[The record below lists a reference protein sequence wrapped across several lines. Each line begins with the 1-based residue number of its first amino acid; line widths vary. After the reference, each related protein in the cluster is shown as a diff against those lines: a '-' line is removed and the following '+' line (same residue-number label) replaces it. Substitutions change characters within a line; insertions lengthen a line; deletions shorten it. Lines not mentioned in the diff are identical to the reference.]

1 MALAKSPAEIVR
13 ESKNDVLSKHH
24 TWERVNLID
33 IAELLNG
40 YAFKSS
46 MFSSDPQKGK
56 PLIRIRDVVK
66 HKTNT
71 FYSGE
76 FDDVYLI
83 KKGDLLVGMDGD
95 FNASVWQ
102 GEEALLNQRVCKIDV
117 FSKHYEH
124 KFLSYVIQPYLDAI
138 HAETSS
144 VTVKHL
150 SSKNIGE
157 IPLPLPPIEIQKS
170 IVEKI
175 EELFSHIDA
184 GVDGLNQAKAK
195 LQQYRQSVLKDA
207 VTGKLTEKWREQNAD
222 KLEPAGELLER
233 ILEERR
239 ANWEAEQLKIFEEKG
254 KTPKND
260 KWKEKYKIPK
270 EFEGEEVPF
279 YIPEAWQW
287 CYFEAVGVVTG
298 GLTKNSKRNSLGKK
312 LPYLRVANVY
322 ANELRLDDIQ
332 EIGVTETELDRVLLQ
347 ERDLLIVEGNGSPD
361 QIGRLAVWDDS
372 ISPCVHQN
380 HLIKVRLVD
389 KAICDYIVFWLMSLY
404 GREQIKAVASS
415 TSGLYTLSISKIS
428 GLPIPLPSL
437 EETLEI
443 STIVSEKLSA
453 SERTEEELT
462 KKIKHSEKLKSSIL
476 AKAFSGELVE
486 NIETDETA
494 EQLLQKIH
502 AEKHLLEEKA
512 RLAQQK
518 PKARTK
524 KMDKQPI
531 IDVLKKA
538 AGAGKKTKAFTVDEL
553 FEHAGFQNDVSPE
566 GIEAFYQE
574 LKTVAEHKNVIVTPV
589 MLKEKK
595 QGDKFEY
602 KEVKENEAG

>member
-66 HKTNT
+66 HKTKT
-71 FYSGE
+71 FYSGK
-76 FDDVYLI
+76 FDDAYLI
-83 KKGDLLVGMDGD
+83 KKGDLLIGMDGD

-102 GEEALLNQRVCKIDV
+102 GEEALLNQRVCKVGV

-157 IPLPLPPIEIQKS
+157 IPLPLPPMVIQKY

-184 GVDGLNQAKAK
+184 GVEGLKQAKAK

-207 VTGKLTEKWREQNAD
+207 VTGKLTEEWREQNAD
-222 KLEPAGELLER
+222 KLEPANELLEL

-239 ANWEAEQLKIFEEKG
+239 ENWETEQLKIFEEKG

-260 KWKEKYKIPK
+260 KWKEKYIEPK
-270 EFEGEEVPF
+270 ESGEL
-279 YIPEAWQW
+279 
-287 CYFEAVGVVTG
+287 G
-298 GLTKNSKRNSLGKK
+298 GLPSGWVSTITDQVFSFVTSGSRGWAKFYSDEGPLF
-312 LPYLRVANVY
+312 LRVGNLFHYNV
-322 ANELRLDDIQ
+322 ELDFRKLQRVSPPEGSEGSRTKVQEGDNLISITADVGMVGYVPSNFEEAYINQHVALARPVQRVMGKYLSWLLSGDFAKEQFKALQKGATKAGLGLDDIRSISFGLPSLLEQEQIVQ
-332 EIGVTETELDRVLLQ
+332 EIESKITGIDRLKKETELKIL
-347 ERDLLIVEGNGSPD
+347 
-361 QIGRLAVWDDS
+361 
-372 ISPCVHQN
+372 H
-380 HLIKVRLVD
+380 
-389 KAICDYIVFWLMSLY
+389 
-404 GREQIKAVASS
+404 AS
-415 TSGLYTLSISKIS
+415 
-428 GLPIPLPSL
+428 
-437 EETLEI
+437 
-443 STIVSEKLSA
+443 
-453 SERTEEELT
+453 
-462 KKIKHSEKLKSSIL
+462 KLKSSIL
-476 AKAFSGELVE
+476 ADAFSGKLVE

-494 EQLLQKIH
+494 EQLLERIK
-502 AEKHLLEEKA
+502 AEKEKLIA
-512 RLAQQK
+512 DK
-518 PKARTK
+518 PKAETK
-524 KMDKQPI
+524 REKKVTSERKSLLAVLSEQSKAITP
-531 IDVLKKA
+531 DVLMQ
-538 AGAGKKTKAFTVDEL
+538 E
-553 FEHAGFQNDVSPE
+553 AGFTSVDIDDFYVELALIAEKVEQISPE
-566 GIEAFYQE
+566 QDT
-574 LKTVAEHKNVIVTPV
+574 LKNWPYDKSANIK
-589 MLKEKK
+589 LKLK
-595 QGDKFEY
+595 D
-602 KEVKENEAG
+602 